1 MSENDVKVYARFRPR
16 ISREARD
23 TRKIYNLKNHNQ
35 TVEILKS
42 RPTKNLSGDIVDDT
56 KREFTF
62 DNIFPEETD
71 QQQLYNHV
79 AEPLVGEL
87 LKGFNCTIMAY
98 GQTGSGKTYTMMG
111 EKSSQVKAGIIPR
124 IISDIFQSAEDQKLN
139 CSIAIQ
145 CSYVEIYL
153 EKVRDLLNTQLDN
166 LKLRELKS
174 EGMKTSSV
182 YIEGCTICAVENLND
197 MLKIIKKGEAN
208 RTIAATDMND
218 RSSRSHSV
226 LIININQTDV
236 IKQTRKSS
244 KLFLV
249 DLAGSEDTI
258 RSGAMNLTLEQ
269 AKKINKSLSALS
281 LVIQTLTENNAHVPY
296 RDSKLTRL
304 LTDSLGGNAKTV
316 MILALSPSYDSL
328 AETVSTLH
336 FGSRTKKM
344 KNNARINEDI
354 SYKKM
359 VSVLK
364 AELAMWIE
372 KYDDLFATYQ
382 KLANTSIEQI
392 ESKDEDLKNTAA
404 GERLPTLHKS
414 TKSLPIILSSMDI
427 IKTRPIEAQYHVRNQ
442 SKSVTYVTDTVEDED
457 HLVQLSETQEI
468 LPEIAQVVE
477 IAKTEDPK
485 ETEEPK
491 DPQDPEE
498 PQDIEEKQVDKYSRR
513 YRNLSNIS
521 NQTLIDLCKL
531 DETEPTVQEPSIK
544 DDLLL
549 FRTGNMC
556 IFGTDD
562 LFTFSAF

>member
-153 EKVRDLLNTQLDN
+153 EKVRDLLNTQFDN

-208 RTIAATDMND
+208 RTTAATDMND

-328 AETVSTLH
+328 AETVSTLN

-344 KNNARINEDI
+344 KNCARINEDI

-372 KYDDLFATYQ
+372 KYDNLFAAYNLL
-382 KLANTSIEQI
+382 KPSDPHGDSCKRSEF
-392 ESKDEDLKNTAA
+392 KDEEVKTTT
-404 GERLPTLHKS
+404 TLHKS

-427 IKTRPIEAQYHVRNQ
+427 IKTRPTEAQYHVRHQ
-442 SKSVTYVTDTVEDED
+442 SKSVTYATNPGESLEEDD
-457 HLVQLSETQEI
+457 QLFQLSETQEI
-468 LPEIAQVVE
+468 PEVAQVME
-477 IAKTEDPK
+477 RLPPTDSPKSTEP
-485 ETEEPK
+485 EEEEPENK
-491 DPQDPEE
+491 E
-498 PQDIEEKQVDKYSRR
+498 PDKYSRR

-531 DETEPTVQEPSIK
+531 DETEPKTQDQTIK